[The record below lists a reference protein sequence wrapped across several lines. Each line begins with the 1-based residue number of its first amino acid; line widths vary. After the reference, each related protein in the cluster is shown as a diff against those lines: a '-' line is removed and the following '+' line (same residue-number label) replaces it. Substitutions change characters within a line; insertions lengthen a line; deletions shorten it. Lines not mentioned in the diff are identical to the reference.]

1 MYFHIG
7 NNTVLKKSEIVGI
20 FDIDKTTI
28 SPITKKVLSDC
39 EKKKKLFSINDR
51 IPRSFILMKN
61 DDIYM
66 SQISP
71 QSLYTRAEQNDI

>member
-1 MYFHIG
+1 MC
-7 NNTVLKKSEIVGI
+7 VCVCVCVCKKIKLI
-20 FDIDKTTI
+20 Y
-28 SPITKKVLSDC
+28 

-61 DDIYM
+61 GDIYM